1 MKVWLARMQV
11 GSTASLP
18 LYSTQ
23 VSKTANKA
31 ISNPPGHISLLLCS
45 NESIK
50 KKKKKNLLLNLQLK
64 SVMHQAPS
72 SDESSHPDQI
82 MHSSQSISAPSCPT
96 HQACA
101 EQSFQSSFS
110 SELKNLFCQVT
121 KERWLL

>member
-50 KKKKKNLLLNLQLK
+50 KKKKK
-64 SVMHQAPS
+64 STTEPTAEVCYAPG
-72 SDESSHPDQI
+72 
-82 MHSSQSISAPSCPT
+82 T
-96 HQACA
+96 
-101 EQSFQSSFS
+101 
-110 SELKNLFCQVT
+110 
-121 KERWLL
+121 